1 MSPLE
6 LTPCDAV
13 EKKIVNHADDYAVV
27 SPWKQYMDT
36 AQWDTFVGRHVLPW
50 LTRLVREMMITPPKQ
65 VDPRSAR

>member
-13 EKKIVNHADDYAVV
+13 EKKIVNRADDYAVV